1 MQGCKFCVGAVD
13 EGDRLLG
20 VAVVGRPVSRCLD
33 NGLTAEV
40 TRLCT
45 DGHRNVCSFLY
56 AACARIARCMGYKK
70 IVTYILE
77 SENGTSL
84 RASGWNCAGL
94 CGGGDWNASGR
105 PRKPS
110 ANPGKK
116 KLYYKELR

>member
-1 MQGCKFCVGAVD
+1 M
-13 EGDRLLG
+13 LG

-56 AACARIARCMGYKK
+56 AACARITKSMGYEK
-70 IVTYILE
+70 IVTYILAT
-77 SENGTSL
+77 ENGASL
-84 RASGWNCAGL
+84 RASGWTCAGL
-94 CGGGDWNASGR
+94 CGGGDWNVPGR

-110 ANPGKK
+110 ANTEKK
-116 KLYYKELR
+116 KRYYKELR